1 MYNYTL
7 DALSTRLEILSKN
20 RVDDNDISTLFLYIQ
35 NFEQKYSRFIPK
47 NHLDC
52 LNNNSG
58 GEIDIELYTMLS
70 VAQKL
75 HHISQWYFDIT
86 LSPLLSKLGYGD
98 SSAQN
103 HGQEHMSF
111 TNTSLLLKNWVYIE
125 LGSLWK
131 WYLIDYIY
139 KSLAWKYSDFTINF
153 WGDIRISW
161 NNSIWLEDPL
171 DSSRLIW
178 KIKLENMAFASSS
191 GQKRTFWKNKHHL
204 INPKNQDSAFETLAV
219 YVTHASALLADWYAS
234 CLWVCPLEI
243 SIQILENTSWLEAI
257 IITSDGKIIK
267 SKGFD
272 VELY

>member
-1 MYNYTL
+1 MYSYTL

-20 RVDDNDISTLFLYIQ
+20 RVDDSDISALFSYIQ
-35 NFEQKYSRFIPK
+35 NFEQKYSRFIM
-47 NHLDC
+47 NNYLET
-52 LNNNSG
+52 LNQNAG
-58 GEIDIELYTMLS
+58 WEIDIELYTMLC

-86 LSPLLSKLGYGD
+86 LSPLLSKLWYGT
-98 SSAQN
+98 SSSQN
-103 HGQEHMSF
+103 YGFEHVSF
-111 TNTSLLLKNWVYIE
+111 TIGILTLKSWVHIE

-139 KSLAWKYSDFTINF
+139 KTLGKKYSKFTINF

-161 NNSIWLEDPL
+161 KDSIWLEDPL
-171 DSSRLIW
+171 DSSRIIW
-178 KIKLENMAFASSS
+178 KIELEDMSFASSS